1 METGLSVPTI
11 TTIVNEYQRLG
22 ILKAVGRQRT
32 KGGRPA
38 QLVELDAAAL
48 AILAIDLSGMEATA
62 ASTDLCGRTG
72 DAKLGPEVRPE
83 QRDAVLDWI
92 RSLLQQHPRDF
103 SKVGIAVPGVVHSER
118 GTVQA
123 FPSLGEESLDLVAEL
138 GATSGAE
145 ILLENDV
152 NALTVFALSSLR
164 HDAEND
170 VPNNVL
176 YVRIGERGVG
186 AGLVLG
192 GTLLRGAHE
201 GAGEIGLGLVDATLP
216 SEPLALGQPGPLEH
230 HLASLARAAREAL
243 TGEKKAPQ
251 TSQEFLA
258 LASEVHRAVHNLTCA
273 IDPELVIID
282 WHQGFSEELAN
293 YVRERWLG
301 PFDVEIQAARQS
313 DAPVLAGITLKA
325 MDKLD
330 RELAILDGFQMPDS
344 TNIDHPSVPL
354 EPPQKY
360 ANSPESGKE

>member
-1 METGLSVPTI
+1 METGLSVPTV
-11 TTIVNEYQRLG
+11 TTILNEYEHLG
-22 ILKAVGRQRT
+22 IVRAVGRQRT

-38 QLVELDAAAL
+38 QLVELDAGAL
-48 AILAIDLSGMEATA
+48 SVLAIDLSGTEAIA
-62 ASTDLCGRTG
+62 ASTNLCGQTG
-72 DAKLGPEVRPE
+72 ARKLGPEVRPE

-92 RSLLQQHPRDF
+92 RSLLGQHPRDF

-152 NALTVFALSSLR
+152 NALTVFALSTLR
-164 HDAEND
+164 DAAEND

-216 SEPLALGQPGPLEH
+216 SKPLALGQPGPMEH
-230 HLASLARAAREAL
+230 HLASLARAARVAL
-243 TGEKKAPQ
+243 TDGKKA
-251 TSQEFLA
+251 SQASRAFVA
-258 LASEVHRAVHNLTCA
+258 LASEVHRTVHNLTCA

-282 WHQGFSEELAN
+282 WHRGPSEELAD
-293 YVRERWLG
+293 YVRARWLG
-301 PFDVEIQAARQS
+301 PFNVEIQAARQS
-313 DAPVLAGITLKA
+313 AAPVLAGITLKA

-330 RELAILDGFQMPDS
+330 EELAILDGFQMPDNTS
-344 TNIDHPSVPL
+344 NDHRSVPF
-354 EPPQKY
+354 ESPKKY

>member
-1 METGLSVPTI
+1 METGLSVPTV
-11 TTIVNEYQRLG
+11 TTILNEYQHLG
-22 ILKAVGRQRT
+22 ILRAVGQQHT

-38 QLVELDAAAL
+38 QLVELDAHAL
-48 AILAIDLSGMEATA
+48 SILAIDLSGTEATA
-62 ASTDLCGRTG
+62 ASTDLCGHTG
-72 DAKLGPEVRPE
+72 EAKLGPEVRPE

-92 RSLLQQHPRDF
+92 RGLLQEHSKDY

-123 FPSLGEESLDLVAEL
+123 FPSLGEESLNLVAEL
-138 GATSGAE
+138 GATSRAE

-152 NALTVFALSSLR
+152 NALTVFALSSLQ
-164 HDAEND
+164 HDAENS

-192 GTLLRGAHE
+192 GILFRGSHE

-243 TGEKKAPQ
+243 ADEKK
-251 TSQEFLA
+251 TSRPSQAFLA
-258 LASEVHRAVHNLTCA
+258 LAREVHRAIHNLTCA

-282 WHQGFSEELAN
+282 WHQGPSEELAN

-301 PFDVEIQAARQS
+301 PFNVDIQAARQS
-313 DAPVLAGITLKA
+313 ARPVLAGITLKA

-330 RELAILDGFQMPDS
+330 QELAILDGFMMPDNS
-344 TNIDHPSVPL
+344 YSEHPSVRL
-354 EPPQKY
+354 EPARNS
-360 ANSPESGKE
+360 ANSPASGKE